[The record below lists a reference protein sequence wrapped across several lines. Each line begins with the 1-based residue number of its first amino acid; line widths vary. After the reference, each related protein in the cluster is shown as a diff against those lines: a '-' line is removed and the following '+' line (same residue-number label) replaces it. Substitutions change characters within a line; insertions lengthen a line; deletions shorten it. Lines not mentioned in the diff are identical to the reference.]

1 MCQET
6 ILKLD
11 VMRIKQILINLL
23 SNAIK
28 FSNKYGVIKI
38 KYNLTDIEHKKTQ
51 VEIIVEDFGLGIS

>member
-1 MCQET
+1 M
-6 ILKLD
+6 LD

-38 KYNLTDIEHKKTQ
+38 SVNLTDIENKKTQ
-51 VEIIVEDFGLGIS
+51 VEIIVEDFGLGISKQD

>member
-1 MCQET
+1 M
-6 ILKLD
+6 KLD

-38 KYNLTDIEHKKTQ
+38 TVNLTDIEHKKTQ